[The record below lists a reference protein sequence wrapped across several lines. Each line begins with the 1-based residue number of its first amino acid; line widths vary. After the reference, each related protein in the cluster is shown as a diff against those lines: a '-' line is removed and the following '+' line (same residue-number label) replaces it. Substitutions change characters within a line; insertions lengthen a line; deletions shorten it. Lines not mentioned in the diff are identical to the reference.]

1 MAKDS
6 HVETEIQPLS
16 DIHFNSKY
24 AGGGEWVKAINTSW
38 LWFFGSVGFAVLILA
53 CINFV
58 NLSTAQ
64 ALSRAKEIGVRKSV
78 GAGRFQLI
86 AQFLSEAFVLVT
98 FSAVLAVIITK
109 LSLPYINDLAE
120 KQISFD

>member
-1 MAKDS
+1 M
-6 HVETEIQPLS
+6 
-16 DIHFNSKY
+16 
-24 AGGGEWVKAINTSW
+24 GESYQYQW

-64 ALSRAKEIGVRKSV
+64 SLSRAKEIGVRKSV

-86 AQFLSEAFVLVT
+86 TQFLSEALMLVS
-98 FSAVLAVIITK
+98 FSAVLSSYHFKTFIALYK
-109 LSLPYINDLAE
+109 
-120 KQISFD
+120 

>member
-1 MAKDS
+1 
-6 HVETEIQPLS
+6 
-16 DIHFNSKY
+16 
-24 AGGGEWVKAINTSW
+24 
-38 LWFFGSVGFAVLILA
+38 WFFGSVGLAVLILA

-86 AQFLSEAFVLVT
+86 IQFLSEALVLVT
-98 FSAVLAVIITK
+98 FSALLAIIITK
-109 LSLPYINDLAE
+109 LSLPYINDLSE
-120 KQISFD
+120 KLITFDLLHSPFLLISLLIGVCVT